1 MNEPK
6 RRFLL
11 AALKVFDLLLVG
23 TSFGL
28 ATLFVVY
35 PNQPLSLADFLSV
48 RVTLSHCFISILL
61 VAFWHG
67 LFSFCGF
74 YRPTRRWSK
83 QVDVLEIAMVA
94 TLATAILGLAAA
106 VLPIRMV
113 KAPFLIAFAAFFT
126 TLLLASRLLIKRV
139 VTGVR
144 GSSRNLRCV
153 LVLGTNSR
161 AIQFAKKIAKPE
173 NGYQLIGFVDDEWE
187 GLAQFK
193 QYGLPLLCDVA
204 GLPEFLRGNVVDEVL
219 MYLPLRS
226 HSKRAFEVATLC
238 EQHGIVM
245 RFDVDIFGLRS
256 ASQRREEAEPAL
268 VAAYEDVRHWGALVA
283 KRALDIAISLAA
295 LVLLAPLFAVVAILI
310 KLSSSGPVF
319 FMQARVGVNKRRF
332 LIYKFRTMVPDAEK
346 LQAQLETH
354 NEVSGPV
361 FKITNDPRVTRIGK
375 VLRRTSIDELPQLI
389 NVLKGDMSLVGP
401 RPLPWRDYQGFN
413 QDWQRRRFS
422 VKPGMT
428 CLWQVNGR
436 SSIPF
441 EEWMKL
447 DLEYMDQWSLALDL
461 KILVRTIPAVLKGS
475 GAA

>member
-1 MNEPK
+1 VNEPK
-6 RRFLL
+6 RQILV
-11 AALKVFDLLLVG
+11 AALKVFDLALIGV
-23 TSFGL
+23 SFGL

-35 PNQPLSLADFLSV
+35 TNQPLSLAEFLSV
-48 RVTLSHCFISILL
+48 RVTVSHCIISLIL
-61 VAFWHG
+61 VAVWHA

-74 YRPTRRWSK
+74 YRPTRHWSK
-83 QVDVLEIAMVA
+83 HVDVVEIAMVA
-94 TLATAILGLAAA
+94 ILATAILWIAA
-106 VLPIRMV
+106 LIFPIRMV
-113 KAPFLIAFAAFFT
+113 TGLFLLAFAAFT
-126 TLLLASRLLIKRV
+126 TFLLLASRLFIKRV
-139 VTGVR
+139 VNGIR
-144 GSSRNLRCV
+144 GRERNLRCV

-161 AIQFAKKIAKPE
+161 AVDFARRIANPE
-173 NGYQLIGFVDDEWE
+173 NGYQLVGFVDEEWAGFCRFRE
-187 GLAQFK
+187 T
-193 QYGLPLLCDVA
+193 GLPHVCDFG
-204 GLPEFLRGNVVDEVL
+204 GLPEFLRRNVVDEVL
-219 MYLPLRS
+219 LYLPLRS
-226 HSKRAFEVATLC
+226 YSQRAFEVASLC

-256 ASQRREEAEPAL
+256 ASQRGDAAEPDL
-268 VAAYEDVRHWGALVA
+268 VATYDDVRNWGALMI
-283 KRALDIAISLAA
+283 KRALDIVISATA

-310 KLSSSGPVF
+310 KRSSPGPVF
-319 FMQARVGVNKRRF
+319 FLQARVGLNKRRF

-346 LQAQLETH
+346 LQEKLESR

-361 FKITNDPRVTRIGK
+361 FKITNDPRITLIGK
-375 VLRRTSIDELPQLI
+375 ALRRTSIDELPQLI

-401 RPLPWRDYQGFN
+401 RPLPWRDYEGFN
-413 QDWQRRRFS
+413 EDWQRRRFS